1 MSTTQTSFPQNMKLK
16 PWATLVGGLLALVLL
31 TGCPAVKGLREAQ
44 DTFNRAATAENAA
57 RLGADQVAVNDVVA
71 GTLASASDARLNYQ
85 LTLQHLEGLRG
96 DTREWGKLE
105 AAGLSGN
112 ALTLQAL
119 ALWRLGRLDEA
130 YDVAKSVGEETV
142 LLPRDQALLRAL
154 PGLILS
160 DQAYAR
166 ILTETEPC
174 RKTVG
179 GEETDTYCFRG
190 TNGTAATA
198 FMVVSNW
205 IAGPDGALQ
214 RLAAASRSV
223 TTNHPVQLYLLQ
235 SQLAAYGNLVTA
247 FDRYGPSGSGVDL
260 GTPSARSPDAT
271 AQAKRNLTELRTQ
284 ATRQSGP
291 VAGERLYQYW
301 EGMTGLSVP

>member
-1 MSTTQTSFPQNMKLK
+1 VV
-16 PWATLVGGLLALVLL
+16 AGG
-31 TGCPAVKGLREAQ
+31 
-44 DTFNRAATAENAA
+44 
-57 RLGADQVAVNDVVA
+57 DVVA
-71 GTLASASDARLNYQ
+71 GALASASDARLNYQ
-85 LTLQHLEGLRG
+85 LTLRHLQGLRG

-105 AAGLSGN
+105 AAGLTGN
-112 ALTLQAL
+112 ALTLEAL
-119 ALWRLGRLDEA
+119 ALWRLGRFDKA
-130 YDVAKSVGEETV
+130 YDVATSVGEETV

-166 ILTETEPC
+166 ILADTEPC
-174 RKTVG
+174 RKIVG

-190 TNGTAATA
+190 TNGTPATA

-214 RLAAASRSV
+214 RLAAAGRSV

-260 GTPSARSPDAT
+260 GTPSARSTNAT
-271 AQAKRNLTELRTQ
+271 AQAKRNLAELRAQ
-284 ATRQSGP
+284 ATRQSGAA
-291 VAGERLYQYW
+291 AGDRLHQYW
-301 EGMTGLSVP
+301 EGMTGLSAP